1 MKSDATGVKIATGK
15 PPRIITGILMIIGT
29 VLCFACMDATAK
41 WLGRSIPPVQVVAV
55 RYIGS
60 VIFASLLLNPW
71 RAPKVMRTRRPRLQ
85 CLRSAFL
92 LLSTTC
98 SYVAVQYLPLTDMTT
113 LTFASPLMVPLF
125 AGPFLGEKIGPRR
138 VAAIVVGFIGVL
150 VVTRPVG
157 HAFHAAALL
166 VLLGALVN
174 AFYSI
179 ATRKLAGQDAPETT
193 MFYTGIVGAAVMLP
207 VLPFVWETPPEPRVW
222 GMMAAIGALGALA
235 HWLLIL
241 AHKHAPASI
250 LAPFYYTQLI
260 GAVAIGAV
268 VFGELPDRWTLIGAG
283 IIVASG
289 LYVLYRESVRRRE
302 REG

>member
-1 MKSDATGVKIATGK
+1 MKTASIGKSPRIATG
-15 PPRIITGILMIIGT
+15 IIMIVGT

-41 WLGRSIPPVQVVAV
+41 WLGRSLPPVQVVAV

-60 VIFASLLLNPW
+60 VLFASLLLNPW
-71 RAPKVMRTRRPRLQ
+71 RAPQVVRAKRPLLQ

-92 LLSTTC
+92 LSSTVC

-138 VAAIVVGFIGVL
+138 IAAVVVGFIGVL

-157 HAFHAAALL
+157 HAFHPAALL
-166 VLLGALVN
+166 VLLGAFFN
-174 AFYSI
+174 ALYSI
-179 ATRKLAGQDAPETT
+179 TTRKLAGQDAPETT
-193 MFYTGIVGAAVMLP
+193 MFYTGMVGAAVMLP
-207 VLPFVWETPPEPRVW
+207 VLPFVWATPPGAFVW
-222 GMMAAIGALGALA
+222 GMMTVIGGLGAVA

-250 LAPFYYTQLI
+250 LAPFYYTQLL
-260 GAVAIGAV
+260 GAITIGAV

-289 LYVLYRESVRRRE
+289 LYVLYRESIRRKE
-302 REG
+302 KASVA